1 MTKTPGGNDL
11 KILKLCL
18 LIVFLLP
25 CAAGAAQTYE
35 QKLEKKIHAL
45 VNAERVKHGLKTF
58 KYSEKLSSIAR
69 AHSRDMAEKNF
80 TSHINKEGLNP
91 SDRAKKAG
99 YNIIKKK
106 TNGYRK
112 GVGENIHESYME
124 KELNGVITPFLP
136 PVNEAA
142 KRAVDGW
149 MNSPGHRANILNPD
163 YTFAGIGVAISKDKR
178 IKATQVFF

>member
-25 CAAGAAQTYE
+25 CPAGAAQTYE

-45 VNAERVKHGLKTF
+45 VNTERIKHGLKPF
-58 KYSEKLSSIAR
+58 KYSSKLSAIAR
-69 AHSRDMAEKNF
+69 AHSRDMAGKNY
-80 TSHINKEGLNP
+80 TDHIDKDGLNP

-99 YNIIKKK
+99 YNIIKKMK
-106 TNGYRK
+106 GGKRI

-124 KELNGVITPFLP
+124 KSENGVITPFLP
-136 PVNEAA
+136 RVDEAA

-178 IKATQVFF
+178 IKATQMFF